1 MAAGVPGEVRR
12 LAGFPA
18 RLGREV
24 GGRGGRGRGWSWRAG
39 AGGDEQAATEH
50 PDVTFAKVNTDVEQ
64 ELAGA
69 LGIRSIP
76 TLMVFREKVLLF
88 SQPGALSGGQL
99 NELLAKIKE
108 VDMEKVHQEIAAAQ
122 DSQDA

>member
-1 MAAGVPGEVRR
+1 M
-12 LAGFPA
+12 F
-18 RLGREV
+18 
-24 GGRGGRGRGWSWRAG
+24 
-39 AGGDEQAATEH
+39 EQAATEH

-76 TLMVFREKVLLF
+76 TLMVFREKCCC
-88 SQPGALSGGQL
+88 SRSRAPCRAASS
-99 NELLAKIKE
+99 ELLTKIKE

-122 DSQDA
+122 DGQDA